1 MEETIGGV
9 TETVIIPE
17 PQNVAGTD
25 TALAEDSAAEKVLS
39 EEIAS
44 LWSDH
49 VRLSANHKTTAKE
62 LRQIRAR
69 LAERLHAMKSLLSRP
84 GRAGQWRSW
93 LRQQHIPR
101 STADRLVARHAET
114 LRIEN
119 GNVLTGAIKPM
130 EDTIEELVKSLLPRL
145 RRKLAD
151 NQSVFRFIAA
161 IGRAFGLDSDIEEAY
176 VWVFELGLGDDED
189 SSALDATDED
199 LTEGTDSE
207 MTGGP
212 SREAVA
218 T

>member
-1 MEETIGGV
+1 MEETTTGV
-9 TETVIIPE
+9 TETTVMSE
-17 PQNVAGTD
+17 LQSGTGAD
-25 TALAEDSAAEKVLS
+25 TASAEGSAAEKILS

-49 VRLSANHKTTAKE
+49 VRLSANYKTTAKE
-62 LRQIRAR
+62 LRQLRAK
-69 LAERLHAMKSLLSRP
+69 LAERLYDVKQLLCRV
-84 GRAGQWRSW
+84 GRSGQWRSW
-93 LRQQHIPR
+93 LKERGIPR
-101 STADRLVARHAET
+101 SSADRLCERHAET
-114 LRIEN
+114 LGIKNESAPP
-119 GNVLTGAIKPM
+119 GAIKQ
-130 EDTIEELVKSLLPRL
+130 ENVIEELVQSILPRL

-189 SSALDATDED
+189 SSGLDATDED